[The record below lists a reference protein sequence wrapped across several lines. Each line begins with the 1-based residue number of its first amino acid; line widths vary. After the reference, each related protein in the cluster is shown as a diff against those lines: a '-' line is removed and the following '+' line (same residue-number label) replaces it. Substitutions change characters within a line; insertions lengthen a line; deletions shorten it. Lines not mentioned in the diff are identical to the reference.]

1 MGALSVNSRYIYIY
15 IFAGDVDD
23 SMIRI
28 LCMTE
33 SKKSD
38 WDGRWVIWISSWVNL
53 KSLFEIVG
61 KEHDYDFLTG
71 WWWMLRT
78 FGGGLDSTSVSL
90 VEM

>member
-1 MGALSVNSRYIYIY
+1 MFKKGMLSVNNYQEGYYTLLYHTYFMGALSVNSRYIY

-38 WDGRWVIWISSWVNL
+38 WDGRWVI
-53 KSLFEIVG
+53 
-61 KEHDYDFLTG
+61 
-71 WWWMLRT
+71 
-78 FGGGLDSTSVSL
+78 
-90 VEM
+90 